1 MGYER
6 AVVILHPSER
16 ADSIF
21 HEGQTTIDTKSA
33 GAIEARIINSGDR
46 GILFFDV
53 KNNQVIFLRWDEVK
67 QITKRPDGCKGNHG
81 SESGNAESK
90 KAPPNET

>member
-1 MGYER
+1 MQLR
-6 AVVILHPSER
+6 LFWLSQWDMSVQS
-16 ADSIF
+16 F
-21 HEGQTTIDTKSA
+21 EGQTTIDTKSA

-67 QITKRPDGCKGNHG
+67 QITTRPERLQGQ
-81 SESGNAESK
+81 
-90 KAPPNET
+90 PRQ